1 MRLESSKKV
10 AADRFIAALRQ
21 PPAVLVA
28 ASDMKSEGHIGKAI
42 RDRVVELD
50 PLTQPLSETPTPRLI
65 KAPRFGIEQE
75 SVMWGVDL
83 NVSGS

>member
-1 MRLESSKKV
+1 
-10 AADRFIAALRQ
+10 
-21 PPAVLVA
+21 
-28 ASDMKSEGHIGKAI
+28 MKSEGHIGKAI

-75 SVMWGVDL
+75 YR
-83 NVSGS
+83 NVGRRFECKWLLSEPAQ